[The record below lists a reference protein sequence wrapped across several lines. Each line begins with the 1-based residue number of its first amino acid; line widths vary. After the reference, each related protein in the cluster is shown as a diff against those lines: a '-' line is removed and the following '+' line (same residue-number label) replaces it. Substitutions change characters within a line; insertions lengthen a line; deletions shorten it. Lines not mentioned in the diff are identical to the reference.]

1 VAEDLE
7 EGSAVSVSVSVPKT
21 AFVLGA
27 GFSRDAG
34 CPLQAEILDRIRAF
48 DISQLT
54 ILDDAFDITRYFGH
68 SRDCLFDFLG
78 RVFPAGVTPSLED
91 VFTLLDQT
99 IENRGVCAAYSWQE
113 LDEIRRHLNRAM
125 LFVFHWET
133 SATESPTRE
142 FYRAVA
148 CDLLKRRIRPGQASD
163 PLSVISLN
171 WDSLLEDDMYWC
183 IEKTSATR
191 RVDIDYC
198 CYTTPLDKSGP
209 HMPSPTQRAA
219 GLFNVKI
226 MKLHGS
232 ANWLSCPNCRRLFTG
247 IGEERTSWELYVQLR
262 TCPECGVEAAPGG
275 DNGTDAGPTTLEPCF
290 ITPTF
295 VKRFD
300 NPHIQMTW
308 HNAFLDLAEADEVVF
323 IGYSL
328 PDADYHVRTLLRRA
342 VRLDALTKVVLAESD
357 GPGGNNADGEMSATA
372 QRYVDFFG
380 EERVT
385 FDFSGVRGYFEPVIG
400 AQGLGARLGT
410 FRQMLDRRTR
420 KS

>member
-1 VAEDLE
+1 VTAP
-7 EGSAVSVSVSVPKT
+7 APKT
-21 AFVLGA
+21 TFVLGA

-34 CPLQAEILDRIRAF
+34 CPLQAEILARIRSF
-48 DISQLT
+48 DVSQLT
-54 ILDDAFDITRYFGH
+54 ILDDPFDITSYFVY
-68 SRDCLFDFLG
+68 SRDCLFDFLE
-78 RVFPAGVTPSLED
+78 RVFPPGVIPPLED

-99 IENRGVCAAYSWQE
+99 IEARGACAAYSWQQ
-113 LDEIRRHLNRAM
+113 LDEIRRHLDRAM

-133 SATESPTRE
+133 SATGSSTRE

-148 CDLLKRRIRPGQASD
+148 CDLLKRRIRPGQKHD

-183 IEKTSATR
+183 IGKASATR

-198 CYTTPLDKSGP
+198 CYTTPLDKAGP
-209 HMPSPTQRAA
+209 HRPSPTQKAA
-219 GLFNVKI
+219 GIFNVKV

-247 IGEERTSWELYVQLR
+247 IGEERTVWELYVKLR
-262 TCPECGVEAAPGG
+262 TCPECGEEAIPENA
-275 DNGTDAGPTTLEPCF
+275 DPTSARPATLEPCF

-308 HNAFLDLAEADEVVF
+308 HNAFLDLTEADEVVF

-342 VRLDALTKVVLAESD
+342 VRSDATIRVVLSEED
-357 GPGGNNADGEMSATA
+357 GPGGNETDGERTATA

-380 EERVT
+380 EERVG

-400 AQGLGARLGT
+400 TQGLGARLGT
-410 FRQMLDRRTR
+410 LRQMLDRRTHR
-420 KS
+420 A

>member
-1 VAEDLE
+1 MAEDTE
-7 EGSAVSVSVSVPKT
+7 EGSALRVNSSVPKT

-34 CPLQAEILDRIRAF
+34 CPLQAEILNRIREF
-48 DISQLT
+48 DISRLT
-54 ILDDAFDITRYFGH
+54 ILDDPFDVTSFFDY
-68 SRDCLFDFLG
+68 SRERLFEFLG

-99 IENRGVCAAYSWQE
+99 IETRGVCGRYGWQE

-148 CDLLKRRIRPGQASD
+148 CDLLKRRIRLGQKSD

-183 IEKTSATR
+183 IEKTSGAR

-209 HMPSPTQRAA
+209 HMPSPTQKAA
-219 GLFNVKI
+219 GLFNVKV

-232 ANWLSCPNCRRLFTG
+232 ANWLACPNCRRLFTG
-247 IGEERTSWELYVQLR
+247 IGEERTAWELYVQLR
-262 TCPECGVEAAPGG
+262 ACPECDEGSRGRGKNETTP
-275 DNGTDAGPTTLEPCF
+275 GPTTLEPCF

-342 VRLDALTKVVLAESD
+342 VRRDASVNVVLAESD
-357 GPGGNNADGEMSATA
+357 GPADGDEVSDTA
-372 QRYVDFFG
+372 KRYSEFFG
-380 EERVT
+380 SERLT
-385 FDFSGVRGYFEPVIG
+385 FDFTGVRGYFTPIIG
-400 AQGLGARLGT
+400 RQTLGARLGV
-410 FRQMLDRRTR
+410 FRQMLDRRIR
-420 KS
+420 ND